1 MTNDVEVQNDTRVFY
16 AMHVDKSTWQPE
28 PTMLTGTP
36 DAIHRDGMV
45 IDPNH
50 NSELYCPHQWIDD
63 RGYVD
68 LELSRKHLYPHSLKR
83 A

>member
-1 MTNDVEVQNDTRVFY
+1 
-16 AMHVDKSTWQPE
+16 
-28 PTMLTGTP
+28 
-36 DAIHRDGMV
+36 MV